1 MVEYAILLAHNTTDI
16 LSMTG
21 RDVLSWL
28 SGLNWASIG
37 IGALALLSLRMAIR
51 AFTGR

>member
-1 MVEYAILLAHNTTDI
+1 MVEYAILLAQNTTDI

-21 RDVLSWL
+21 RDVLSWV
-28 SGLNWASIG
+28 SGLNWARIG
-37 IGALALLSLRMAIR
+37 IGALVLLSFRMAIR